1 MSKKDFYQVLG
12 VDKSADDAALK
23 KAYRKLAMKYHPDRN
38 PDDKEAEAK
47 FKEANEAYEVLSDPK
62 KRKMYDQFGHAGV
75 DPSFGG
81 GAGAGGQ
88 YGGFGGF
95 EDIFSEIFG
104 AGGFG
109 GGFGGQ
115 AANRPRKGAKITI
128 QLTLEFD
135 EAVFGTE
142 KHIEFLRTEECKT
155 CSGSGAKPNTKKHTC
170 DKCHGEGTIKFRRQ
184 SLLGEQIISQTC
196 DKCHGKGETFEE
208 NCETCRGHGIV
219 KKKRKMNVNVPAGV
233 DDGQVITMQAEGNLG
248 KNGGPRG
255 DVYVTIR
262 VKPHDIFHR
271 EGNDIICEMP
281 ITFVQAAL
289 GDDLI
294 VPTLDGKV
302 KYTIKEGTQT
312 GTVFRLKGK
321 GVPALH
327 GYGRGDQYIKVNIET
342 PTSLTAEQKKQLKEF
357 AESMGEECHGRQ
369 KNFFDKVKDLF
380 S

>member
-12 VDKSADDAALK
+12 VDKSADEATLK

-62 KRKMYDQFGHAGV
+62 KRQRYDQFGHAGV
-75 DPSFGG
+75 DPNF
-81 GAGAGGQ
+81 GAGGS
-88 YGGFGGF
+88 GFSGAGFGGF

-109 GGFGGQ
+109 GGGFGGQ
-115 AANRPRKGAKITI
+115 SANRPRKGQNIKI
-128 QLTLEFD
+128 QLTLNFD

-142 KHIEFLRTEECKT
+142 KEIEYLRTENCKK
-155 CSGSGAKPNTKKHTC
+155 CDGSGAKPGTKTNTC
-170 DKCHGEGTIKFRRQ
+170 SKCNGDGTLKFRQR
-184 SLLGEQIISQTC
+184 SLFGEQIVTQTC
-196 DKCHGKGETFEE
+196 DECKGSGKTFEE
-208 NCETCRGHGIV
+208 SCEICKGHGIV
-219 KKKRKMNVNVPAGV
+219 KKKRKMKVTVPAGV
-233 DDGQVITMQAEGNLG
+233 DDGQVVTLQNEGNLG
-248 KNGGPRG
+248 SKGGPRG
-255 DVYVTIR
+255 DVYVVIR
-262 VKPHDIFHR
+262 VKPHDIFKR
-271 EGNDIICEMP
+271 DGNNIICEMP

-321 GVPALH
+321 GVPVLN
-327 GYGRGDQYIKVNIET
+327 GYGRGDQYVKVNIET
-342 PTSLTAEQKKQLKEF
+342 PTDLTAEQKKQLKEF
-357 AESMGEECHGRQ
+357 ADSMGEECHGRQ
-369 KNFFDKVKDLF
+369 KTFFDKVKDIF